1 LLWVW
6 AALPAAAQ
14 LGPRFVTG
22 EIVGISGANSATSP
36 TLPGKGV
43 PGISSTAALLPAR
56 PTGAVVSADDLVSAP
71 IQIPYAN
78 EFRQTIMQTET
89 VFPGQPN
96 LLAVRTT
103 FTGGNGKGTLCLA
116 CGPVGRAGGPI
127 VGLNQ
132 LASGAPIPGGTTAPT
147 MVTFTYGTGST
158 AMFARP
164 PMNARATS
172 VNSVSVTPNK
182 ALGFGGSVR
191 VANFFK
197 QEVDLVLSGQP
208 HAAATP
214 AAATGLDFGNGPGM
228 RPFEKAIGS
237 TQTIVSY
244 SAVQN
249 TATPS
254 QFAVNWQSNLNLGWT
269 TGVVRVKN
277 LVGPVASSFVRSGY
291 DVISGSGARDVQLV
305 SPSVL
310 FRESTATGVEDT
322 TELWSW
328 RMTFAPEPGAVPA
341 LAAGLGSLTLLYRA
355 GGRRSPRR
363 N

>member
-56 PTGAVVSADDLVSAP
+56 PTGAVVSADDLVS
-71 IQIPYAN
+71 
-78 EFRQTIMQTET
+78 
-89 VFPGQPN
+89 
-96 LLAVRTT
+96 
-103 FTGGNGKGTLCLA
+103 
-116 CGPVGRAGGPI
+116 
-127 VGLNQ
+127 
-132 LASGAPIPGGTTAPT
+132 APIPGGTTAPT